1 MESTL
6 ENGLELAPPS
16 VIRQAA
22 GEVAAALVGQAVYQA
37 FVKAAD
43 ALDQDPEARR
53 TLKAFQTRQQALAA
67 GRPNPKLSRAEQA
80 DLEALRQAFMAVPAV
95 AVYGA
100 AESELKALC
109 QAVADQLSQSLGID
123 FAGACRTGCC

>member
-1 MESTL
+1 MESTMV
-6 ENGLELAPPS
+6 NSLELAPPG

-22 GEVAAALVGQAVYQA
+22 GEVAAALVGHAVYQA
-37 FVKAAD
+37 YVKAAD

-53 TLKAFQTRQQALAA
+53 TLEAFQTRQQALAA
-67 GRPNPKLSRAEQA
+67 GRNNPKFSVGERAE
-80 DLEALRQAFMAVPAV
+80 LETLRQAFMAVPAV
-95 AVYGA
+95 AVYGT
-100 AESELKALC
+100 AEGELKALC